1 MVDESSELFDLRT
14 FVRSAWQ
21 RKFLIIGIMIGCMG
35 LAGALAA
42 IKTPKYRA
50 EVLLTAADDR
60 SANSLAAGLSGQFGG
75 LAALAGVNL
84 GRNGSLE
91 EALATI
97 VSNTVLEEFIARND
111 LLKVIFY
118 KRWDEKK
125 GEWKHGLLGGGGREP
140 TLWDAAEAFRKSVVT
155 VAEDKKTH
163 LVRLIV
169 DWKNPVVAAQ
179 WANELVKSTNER
191 LRSRA
196 ISVSTRNLAYLNEQ
210 LEKAGTVDLRQ
221 AISRLIETETKNAMV
236 ARGNEEYALKIIDPA
251 VKPEEKYSP
260 QIPLIVLAGAA
271 IGLFLGLGLTM
282 ILRPKDQ

>member
-97 VSNTVLEEFIARND
+97 VSNTVLEEFIAKND
-111 LLKVIFY
+111 LLKVILY
-118 KRWDEKK
+118 KRWDAKK
-125 GEWKHGLLGGGGREP
+125 GEWKHGPLGGGREP
-140 TLWDAAEAFRKSVVT
+140 TLWDAADEFRRSVVT

-163 LVRLIV
+163 LVRLFIYC
-169 DWKNPVVAAQ
+169 KNP
-179 WANELVKSTNER
+179 
-191 LRSRA
+191 
-196 ISVSTRNLAYLNEQ
+196 
-210 LEKAGTVDLRQ
+210 
-221 AISRLIETETKNAMV
+221 
-236 ARGNEEYALKIIDPA
+236 
-251 VKPEEKYSP
+251 
-260 QIPLIVLAGAA
+260 
-271 IGLFLGLGLTM
+271 
-282 ILRPKDQ
+282 

>member
-14 FVRSAWQ
+14 LVRSAWQ
-21 RKFLIIGIMIGCMG
+21 RKFLIMGIMMGCMG

-50 EVLLTAADDR
+50 VVLLTAADDR

-97 VSNTVLEEFIARND
+97 TSNTVLDEFIARND
-111 LLKVIFY
+111 LLKVILY

-125 GEWKHGLLGGGGREP
+125 GEWKHGLLGGGRGP
-140 TLWDAAEAFRKSVVT
+140 TLWDAAEAFRKSVLT

-163 LVRLIV
+163 LVRLII

-196 ISVSTRNLAYLNEQ
+196 ISVSTRNLEYLNEQ

-260 QIPLIVLAGAA
+260 QIPLIVLAGGG